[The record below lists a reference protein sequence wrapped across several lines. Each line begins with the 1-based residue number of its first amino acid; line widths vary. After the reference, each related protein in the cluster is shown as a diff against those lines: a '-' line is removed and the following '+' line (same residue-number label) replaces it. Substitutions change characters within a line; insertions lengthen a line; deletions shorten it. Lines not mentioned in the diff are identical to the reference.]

1 MSLLCVEDLY
11 VQLGGQPILQGVNL
25 QVPAGQR
32 LALIG
37 PNGAGKSTLFHAV
50 TGLVQAQQG
59 RISLDGQSLLGL
71 SVHQIVRRGVGRSFQ
86 ISQLFASLTVAD
98 HLRLACLSAL
108 GYQGGH
114 GSGLM
119 HRLLG
124 LDDVRD
130 RVHSQLQALE
140 LGDVADT
147 PAGQLPYARQ
157 RMLELG
163 LALAVN
169 PRVLLLDEPTA
180 GMSRSETADFVR
192 RIDGLTRGR
201 TLVLVE
207 HDMSVVF
214 DLADQV
220 AVLHEGRVLVC
231 ASAAQVQAH
240 EEARRLYLTR
250 QEAAC

>member
-1 MSLLCVEDLY
+1 MSLLHIEELH
-11 VQLGGQPILQGVNL
+11 VQIGTQPILRGVEL

-37 PNGAGKSTLFHAV
+37 PNGAGKSTLFHAI
-50 TGLVQAQQG
+50 TGLAMAQRG
-59 RISLDGQSLLGL
+59 RISLNGQSLLGL
-71 SVHQIVRRGVGRSFQ
+71 STHQIVRRGVGRSFQ

-108 GYQGGH
+108 GYHGGR
-114 GSGLM
+114 GSGLL
-119 HRLLG
+119 HRLTRLG
-124 LDDVRD
+124 DVRE
-130 RVHSQLQALE
+130 RVQSQLQALE
-140 LGDVADT
+140 LDDVADT

-163 LALAVN
+163 LALAVD
-169 PRVLLLDEPTA
+169 PRLLLLDEPTA
-180 GMSRSETADFVR
+180 GMSRSETTDFVR
-192 RIDGLTRGR
+192 RIDALARGR

-220 AVLHEGRVLVC
+220 AVLHEGRVLIC
-231 ASAAQVQAH
+231 ASAQEVQTH
-240 EEARRLYLTR
+240 EEVRRLYLSR
-250 QEAAC
+250 REATC